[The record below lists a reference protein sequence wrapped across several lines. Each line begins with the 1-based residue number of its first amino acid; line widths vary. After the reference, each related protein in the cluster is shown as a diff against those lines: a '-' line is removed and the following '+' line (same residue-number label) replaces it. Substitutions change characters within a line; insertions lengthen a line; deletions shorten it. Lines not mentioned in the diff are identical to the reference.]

1 MTASPLVIGIGAGIV
16 AAVLFASLAT
26 NTALAV
32 LLFYVT
38 PLPLFLA
45 RLGWGR
51 LAGQI
56 AFLTAIVLI
65 SFIIGLRT
73 AVLYGLAVGLP
84 AMLLSHLALLSRAMV
99 PQDPEGRSLP
109 GMPAVTEWY
118 PPGHI
123 IAWTAVLSAGLVALG
138 LFLLTGTAEVYND
151 AVRKAFQEIILPQ
164 LQSAGVTLDTARSEN
179 LITMISRVLL
189 PAASAIAWM
198 FIMLANLWLAGKAAS
213 ISGLLPRPWPAIG
226 NLEYP
231 PLMTVGFVASA
242 GLALLPGLPGI
253 LAMSFVGGFAFAY
266 LLLGL
271 VVLHQVIADSAL
283 KPLLLIGIYLAIVI
297 VNWAALAVA
306 LVGLAEPVL
315 ELRQRAL
322 RRSAPP
328 KGGGK
333 TPSKE

>member
-1 MTASPLVIGIGAGIV
+1 MTASPLLIGIGAGVV

-51 LAGQI
+51 LSGQL
-56 AFLTAIVLI
+56 AFLTAMALI
-65 SFIIGLRT
+65 SFIIGLKT
-73 AVLYGLAVGLP
+73 AILYGLAI
-84 AMLLSHLALLSRAMV
+84 
-99 PQDPEGRSLP
+99 
-109 GMPAVTEWY
+109 GMPALILSNFALLNRTMVPEDAEGHPLPGLPGVTEWY
-118 PPGHI
+118 PPGHVVTW
-123 IAWTAVLSAGLVALG
+123 AAVFSAGLVTLG
-138 LFLLTGTAEVYND
+138 LLLLAGSADFYND
-151 AVRKAFQEIILPQ
+151 AVRRSFQEIILPQ
-164 LQSAGVTLDTARSEN
+164 LQSAGVTLDEARQES

-189 PAASAIAWM
+189 PAVSAVALM
-198 FIMLANLWLAGKAAS
+198 FIMLLNLWLAGKAAS
-213 ISGLLPRPWPAIG
+213 ISGLLQRPWPSFR

-231 PLMTVGFVASA
+231 PLMTVGFVASV

-253 LAMSFVGGFAFAY
+253 LAMGFVGAFAFAY

-271 VVLHQVIADSAL
+271 VVLHQVIADSAY
-283 KPLLLIGIYLAIVI
+283 KPLLLIGIYLAII
-297 VNWAALAVA
+297 VLNWAALAVA
-306 LVGLAEPVL
+306 IIGLAEPVL

-333 TPSKE
+333 PLSKE